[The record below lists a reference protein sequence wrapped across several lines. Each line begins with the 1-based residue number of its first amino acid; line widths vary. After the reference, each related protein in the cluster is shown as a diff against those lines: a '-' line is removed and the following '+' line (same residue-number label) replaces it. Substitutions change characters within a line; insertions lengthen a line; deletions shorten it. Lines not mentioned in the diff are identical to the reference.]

1 MILLV
6 RGCLDWI
13 WKWRCMFLFE
23 STVDYTGLQHM
34 TSCPIHPFIPS
45 GPQTQKKDNPV
56 FWVDHFSFRTVKQAN
71 KVAVGCHDTWSNPTS
86 HKLSTFSSNW
96 QLAPQASSIWSIVGN
111 WVDIHC
117 FWVLSRPPCLDVLPI
132 HCSYNAWQLLPYYLS
147 RRRAVMTAVSFVLT
161 SFIEWTCII
170 TSLWEL
176 LCVQSGH

>member
-1 MILLV
+1 MVIYNSLKMILLV

-56 FWVDHFSFRTVKQAN
+56 FWVAHFSFRTVKQAN
-71 KVAVGCHDTWSNPTS
+71 KVAVGCHDTWPNPTS

-117 FWVLSRPPCLDVLPI
+117 FWVLSRPPCSDVLPI
-132 HCSYNAWQLLPYYLS
+132 HCSYNAWQLL
-147 RRRAVMTAVSFVLT
+147 RTTWAA
-161 SFIEWTCII
+161 E
-170 TSLWEL
+170 EL
-176 LCVQSGH
+176 LWLQFLLS